1 LQHSSNQYLAY
12 QTGREILWIIHKI
25 LWGVGGRGGIGS
37 KEQRMKS
44 YFDLPAGFCLDAK
57 SQ

>member
-1 LQHSSNQYLAY
+1 M
-12 QTGREILWIIHKI
+12 GGG
-25 LWGVGGRGGIGS
+25 WGGEGAGIGS